1 MSYSIVN
8 NEIFSSTGDL
18 VAKIITGGEIIFA
31 PGKKSQHA
39 KKLKAWMN
47 GEDVS
52 QEEIPQ
58 ITETPEK
65 EVADSEDWRSKVGD
79 WKLDKTLGVCTPEYQ
94 EFIKKYNLSIE
105 EQQELIDLK
114 LKG

>member
-47 GEDVS
+47 G
-52 QEEIPQ
+52 
-58 ITETPEK
+58 
-65 EVADSEDWRSKVGD
+65 
-79 WKLDKTLGVCTPEYQ
+79 
-94 EFIKKYNLSIE
+94 
-105 EQQELIDLK
+105 
-114 LKG
+114 